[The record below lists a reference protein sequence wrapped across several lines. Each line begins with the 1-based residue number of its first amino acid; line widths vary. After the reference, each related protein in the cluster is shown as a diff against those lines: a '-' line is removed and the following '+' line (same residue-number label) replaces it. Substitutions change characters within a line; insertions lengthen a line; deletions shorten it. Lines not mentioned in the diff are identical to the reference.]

1 MIRRPPRSTRTDTL
15 FPYTTLFRSVED
27 TVEQLSEL
35 AGTFGYAFADVQP
48 DFTRNREDLTMSV
61 NFVLR
66 QAPRVYV
73 ERVDVNGNTL
83 TQDKVVR
90 REFRIN
96 EGDAFNSLQVKRTTA
111 RLKDRK
117 SDGKGKRVSAGEVNG
132 G

>member
-1 MIRRPPRSTRTDTL
+1 
-15 FPYTTLFRSVED
+15 
-27 TVEQLSEL
+27 
-35 AGTFGYAFADVQP
+35 
-48 DFTRNREDLTMSV
+48 MSV

-111 RLKDRK
+111 RINSL
-117 SDGKGKRVSAGEVNG
+117 GYFQENFEVNQVQG
-132 G
+132 SQGDRIALEANVAEQPTGELQLSAISEERRVGKEGVSPCSTRWAHSH

>member
-1 MIRRPPRSTRTDTL
+1 MKTGEWYDAKL
-15 FPYTTLFRSVED
+15 VED

-48 DFTRNREDLTMSV
+48 DFTRNREELTMSV

-96 EGDAFNSLQVKRTTA
+96 EGDAFNSLQVQRRSEQHTSELQSLM
-111 RLKDRK
+111 RISYD
-117 SDGKGKRVSAGEVNG
+117 VC
-132 G
+132 